1 MTRAFWQKNCY
12 YSNYGRLVGR
22 YWRYFWLV
30 IFVSSCMT
38 CLPLLWV
45 QRRTSESD
53 IGRSS
58 SRSWHKNF
66 DTRLQFSSAN
76 KIFQDIVK
84 DEFHPIRQKYSA
96 ILQERPTPHLLRP
109 WAQCTATRPLSTSTL
124 GVRGSYIRIKHQ
136 CRFATTLTSN
146 TSNIVF
152 PNPSGNLSIFPFHVF
167 RNTSLKNWCTISS
180 LG

>member
-1 MTRAFWQKNCY
+1 MMTRAFWQKNCY

-22 YWRYFWLV
+22 YWRYFWLGV
-30 IFVSSCMT
+30 FVSSCMT

-124 GVRGSYIRIKHQ
+124 GVRGSTYKLNINVVLQQLWQVTHQ
-136 CRFATTLTSN
+136 TS
-146 TSNIVF
+146 S
-152 PNPSGNLSIFPFHVF
+152 SQNLLLICQHFHF
-167 RNTSLKNWCTISS
+167 KF
-180 LG
+180 